1 MNTAGTCAPAA
12 HAFDMPMARSWH
24 VHSELVN
31 KCVPEHVTG
40 GCECKRGNGDHPQRG
55 TEKES
60 TLTKGHA
67 ARQLA
72 LLSQAFSMHHCR
84 TAAVVYALHPH
95 HDINTGTAKS
105 AMERTWALAQVH
117 LDAAEY
123 GKIVWEV
130 AWWMPRLRLDLELD
144 FGSGRSVDI
153 ETNMHAAGGRQAMQ
167 RPLYDLSHTIK
178 AWNAYKWTGAD
189 TACMP
194 WHEHMY
200 TLAPHLTTWIHPQ
213 RASHVHMH
221 RDL

>member
-1 MNTAGTCAPAA
+1 MPVCVVLAQAAYACALRQPAEAILTPSPPAYPGGPPHSLRCVGAAKRAFMNTAGTCAPAA

-123 GKIVWEV
+123 GKIV
-130 AWWMPRLRLDLELD
+130 
-144 FGSGRSVDI
+144 
-153 ETNMHAAGGRQAMQ
+153 
-167 RPLYDLSHTIK
+167 
-178 AWNAYKWTGAD
+178 
-189 TACMP
+189 
-194 WHEHMY
+194 
-200 TLAPHLTTWIHPQ
+200 
-213 RASHVHMH
+213 
-221 RDL
+221 